1 MKMSS
6 QIFLPLTICVL
17 TTITWLK
24 VTWFNKC
31 PLGSFYCHENV
42 ETLKC
47 SHKWSDSMGMLPFWF
62 GMFYHHDS
70 NTRGRPWSRTPLL
83 GGFGVLGLH
92 PSWGKWSNWSSCW
105 CWVAVRPP
113 PPSSGAIRQNYLKA
127 QWRECLICWE
137 MSSFAEYVWTFSSCP

>member
-6 QIFLPLTICVL
+6 QIFLPLTVCVM

-31 PLGSFYCHENV
+31 PLGSFYCHEDV

-83 GGFGVLGLH
+83 GGVRSFGSTSKLRKMIKLVVLLVL
-92 PSWGKWSNWSSCW
+92 SRCQT
-105 CWVAVRPP
+105 PP
-113 PPSSGAIRQNYLKA
+113 PPGAIRQNYLKA

-137 MSSFAEYVWTFSSCP
+137 MSSFAEYVWTSSSCP